1 MTTELTTEQ
10 GPVAGRTDAL
20 VKDILIVASDANELL
35 KEKLDAAGSSL
46 GEARTVLTEKV
57 RTAAMSS
64 SDYVKGHP
72 WKVFGLAT
80 AVGVIVGILA
90 WRR

>member
-1 MTTELTTEQ
+1 MNTELTTEQ
-10 GPVAGRTDAL
+10 GPVAGRKDVL
-20 VKDILIVASDANELL
+20 VKDILIVAIDANELI
-35 KEKLDAAGSSL
+35 KEKLDSAGSSL

-57 RTAAMSS
+57 RTAAASS

-72 WKVFGLAT
+72 WKVLGLAT